1 MSKRPVSTP
10 CLKRTPITLNRQFS
24 NSEVYPEYVAA
35 TNAHHLHLKGIKGQG
50 IKIGILDTGFF
61 AHNEFLAEN
70 TKGVKDFTGEGFGD
84 SDSHGTHVQGML
96 RMHQDGKF
104 YVGVAPEAEYYI
116 GKVLSKNGGEWQWLA
131 NGILWLVEM
140 GVDIINLSLGGGGQ
154 VAVVER
160 ALKRANDAGILVVA
174 ASGNWGENTVGY
186 PASSQYVDAVGSVGK
201 DGEISFFSNT
211 GEGLNLVAIGENCIS
226 TINKQDKFAAF
237 DGTSMST
244 PVVSGVFALYKQA
257 YKQVNKGVPPSLNQ
271 LRSLVYDNAKDLG
284 NAGYDTV
291 FGFGMVN
298 CDAAIQMI
306 EDFETIEEP
315 PVIEPISDKLKSLCD
330 SLDSYI
336 REVAQQEIKKSK

>member
-1 MSKRPVSTP
+1 MSKRPVNTP
-10 CLKRTPITLNRQFS
+10 CIKRTPVTLNRQFNS
-24 NSEVYPEYVAA
+24 SEVYPEYVAA
-35 TNAHHLHLKGIKGQG
+35 VNAHHLHLKGIKGQG

-70 TKGVKDFTGEGFGD
+70 TKGVKDFTGQGFGD
-84 SDSHGTHVQGML
+84 LDSHGTHVQGML

-104 YVGVAPEAEYYI
+104 YVGVAPEADYYI
-116 GKVLSKNGGEWQWLA
+116 GKVLATNGGEWRWLA
-131 NGILWLVEM
+131 DGIDWLVEM
-140 GVDIINLSLGGGGQ
+140 GVDVINLSLGGGGQ
-154 VAVVER
+154 VEIVEKS
-160 ALKRANDAGILVVA
+160 LKRANDAGILVVA

-186 PASSQYVDAVGSVGK
+186 PASSRYVDAVGSVDK
-201 DGEISFFSNT
+201 DGNISFFSNT

-226 TINKQDKFAAF
+226 TINQQDKFAAF

-244 PVVSGVFALYKQA
+244 PIVSGVFALYKQA
-257 YKQVNKGVPPSLNQ
+257 YTQTNKGVPPSLNQ

-284 NAGYDTV
+284 SAGYDTI

-298 CDAAIQMI
+298 CDAAIKMI

-315 PVIEPISDKLKSLCD
+315 PVEPINEKLKSLCD
-330 SLDSYI
+330 NLDSYI